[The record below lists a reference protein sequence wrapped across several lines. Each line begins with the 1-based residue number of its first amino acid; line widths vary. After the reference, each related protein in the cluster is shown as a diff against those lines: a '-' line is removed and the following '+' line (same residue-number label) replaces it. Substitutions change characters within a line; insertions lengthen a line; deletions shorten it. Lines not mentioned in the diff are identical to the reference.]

1 LEHPAATS
9 LLPLA
14 RISKSF
20 VVNYIPNTPV
30 GNENVNSRKSI
41 NLKGDSAFP

>member
-20 VVNYIPNTPV
+20 VVNYMLDTPV
-30 GNENVNSRKSI
+30 GSTM
-41 NLKGDSAFP
+41 

>member
-14 RISKSF
+14 RISKLF
-20 VVNYIPNTPV
+20 DCKLHTQHPNWQYECKCQQI
-30 GNENVNSRKSI
+30 NKS
-41 NLKGDSAFP
+41 